1 VHPED
6 AATGQLDQVFLW
18 FFLILT
24 AYAELA
30 PNFQGYTASF
40 SYSPPTTSKLLPKS
54 TPRKVIDIFFRKTAP
69 PVMKLS
75 RDAQTLFSA
84 PHRSLLPITLPALL
98 SKALPS
104 LELAFTTMRSG
115 QYPGNLQRR
124 KCSLPS
130 PL

>member
-40 SYSPPTTSKLLPKS
+40 SYSPPTTSKLLPKKHAS
-54 TPRKVIDIFFRKTAP
+54 KIYQFFFFRKTAP
-69 PVMKLS
+69 QL
-75 RDAQTLFSA
+75 
-84 PHRSLLPITLPALL
+84 
-98 SKALPS
+98 
-104 LELAFTTMRSG
+104 
-115 QYPGNLQRR
+115 
-124 KCSLPS
+124 
-130 PL
+130 